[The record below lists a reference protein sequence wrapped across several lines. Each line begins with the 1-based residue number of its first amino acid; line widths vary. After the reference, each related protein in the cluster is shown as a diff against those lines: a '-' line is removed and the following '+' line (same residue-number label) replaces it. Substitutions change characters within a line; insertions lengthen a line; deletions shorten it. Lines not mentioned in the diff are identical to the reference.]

1 MEQKIKLELTEQEA
15 KALISVLDGGMRE
28 IASDMR
34 RTSPIKESLWFAHLR
49 DLYQTSERIMGNLRE
64 PQMV

>member
-1 MEQKIKLELTEQEA
+1 MKIKLELTEQEA
-15 KALISVLDGGMRE
+15 KALMSVLDGGMRE

-34 RTSPIKESLWFAHLR
+34 RTSPIKEALWFAHLR